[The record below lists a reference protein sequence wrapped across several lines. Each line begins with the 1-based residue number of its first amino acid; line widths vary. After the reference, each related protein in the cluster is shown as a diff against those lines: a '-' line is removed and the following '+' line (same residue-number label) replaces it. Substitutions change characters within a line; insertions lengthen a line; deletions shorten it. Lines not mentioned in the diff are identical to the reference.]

1 MFLSGCQKEN
11 EKLLVDGYEITPI
24 GITECSNETKYYN
37 DDEKSIFLACYKDIN
52 LTKDDNKIS
61 LNEYLSKNSLDNFT
75 SKLDKETKS
84 NTLEDGGT
92 KIYKSGELIVI
103 VCNKILENN
112 KISKKIYISKNYWNS
127 DVCAK

>member
-84 NTLEDGGT
+84 NTLKDGGT
-92 KIYKSGELIVI
+92 KIYKSGELTVI
-103 VCNKILENN
+103 VCNKMLENN
-112 KISKKIYISKNYWNS
+112 KISKNIYISKNYWNS